1 MTVRARLR
9 GLVDS
14 QGKAITVDQRSEADI
29 WGPRFAILISLVW
42 LASLAT
48 GFVWAVQVLTLIG
61 FCGAVLG
68 LRYPSVGLIS
78 VGMLATLDP
87 VSRVYVFTGGLLR
100 WHTFNYWLVI
110 VILLSLP
117 LVLYFHDL
125 SSRLLQ
131 VFLILITLEIAFSP
145 NVSQGI
151 EQVLNIG
158 TSFGLMVYFARGSK
172 DDRSYFWLGVVGSLL
187 AAAGGLV
194 FYLQQD
200 SIRNIN
206 SNAWAIF
213 PLTGLIA
220 VCIGSAVTHKNRKG
234 RPLLLSLAAI
244 NFAWI
249 YLSGSRGTFLI
260 GLCCLVFLFLSTRSL
275 TLNTVLLAGL
285 AAAALWI
292 SSSLVEQQIYALSRI
307 ERLFDTSY
315 SLEDRTSGRSVIAQA
330 GWNIFLENPLGVGTG
345 GFQQQASDFEQFKG
359 KEFQAHSAWI
369 KTLAENG
376 LPGVILLAAFL
387 LLFTS
392 QAFRS
397 QDKNDRLLGL
407 LVTTAFT
414 IAFLSKEFQGKS
426 LWLLSAGV
434 IALVQ
439 KEDLLNYFKSPHAAW
454 KIRKYQR
461 FQRARRGR

>member
-1 MTVRARLR
+1 ML
-9 GLVDS
+9 
-14 QGKAITVDQRSEADI
+14 
-29 WGPRFAILISLVW
+29 FAILISLVW

-158 TSFGLMVYFARGSK
+158 TSFGLMVYFARGFK

-187 AAAGGLV
+187 AAAGGPV

-200 SIRNIN
+200 FIRNIN

-220 VCIGSAVTHKNRKG
+220 VCIGFAVTHKNRKG
-234 RPLLLSLAAI
+234 CPLLLSLAAI

-249 YLSGSRGTFLI
+249 YLSGSRGTFL
-260 GLCCLVFLFLSTRSL
+260 LACAACFFSFLSTRSL

-285 AAAALWI
+285 VAAALWI
-292 SSSLVEQQIYALSRI
+292 SSSLVQQQIYALSRI
-307 ERLFDTSY
+307 QERLFDTSY

-330 GWNIFLENPLGVGTG
+330 GWRLFSTVHPGCWNRRFSTTSFRFRGISKEKN
-345 GFQQQASDFEQFKG
+345 FKLI
-359 KEFQAHSAWI
+359 QP
-369 KTLAENG
+369 G
-376 LPGVILLAAFL
+376 LKLLPPMGSPPGVILLAAFL
-387 LLFTS
+387 LSFTS
-392 QAFRS
+392 QAF
-397 QDKNDRLLGL
+397 
-407 LVTTAFT
+407 
-414 IAFLSKEFQGKS
+414 
-426 LWLLSAGV
+426 WSAG
-434 IALVQ
+434 
-439 KEDLLNYFKSPHAAW
+439 
-454 KIRKYQR
+454 
-461 FQRARRGR
+461 